1 MNETVKNSLIFAAGG
16 ALGAL
21 VSTLILKRVYEQ
33 RFQAELDSIRAVFR
47 HADEQEQEQPVEA
60 VAEPVEVPETLTEDE
75 VAEAVKLYEDTVKTN
90 YNKMSGVNAIVS
102 EDRPDVVE
110 IITEGGVRLKI
121 SKAELDEMPPEV
133 FEQLNGTHKR
143 SEELPFLISRR
154 ELEETELGFTKSE
167 LTYYLADS
175 VLADDDNDQLE
186 FPELLIGAALLA
198 ALPHIQDFE
207 ESNTVFVRNERLQA
221 DYEVMIAHESYHE
234 AILGWTG
241 DSKGG

>member
-33 RFQAELDSIRAVFR
+33 RLQAELDSIRAAFR
-47 HADEQEQEQPVEA
+47 HDDEQKQTEQAVEEEPVEA
-60 VAEPVEVPETLTEDE
+60 PEPPTDAETVAL
-75 VAEAVKLYEDTVKTN
+75 VKNYEDMVKTN
-90 YNKMSGVNAIVS
+90 YNKMSGVKEIVS
-102 EDRPDVVE
+102 EDRSDVVE